1 MQEKP
6 DWDTAKRVLGNP
18 KFIERLVGYDANNI
32 PASICEALARVV
44 EDPRFTP
51 DQVSGLLPCP
61 SCLQVEAVAMCS
73 G

>member
-1 MQEKP
+1 MTPCCVQERP

-51 DQVSGLLPCP
+51 DQARPISHTN
-61 SCLQVEAVAMCS
+61 CLHVCI
-73 G
+73 